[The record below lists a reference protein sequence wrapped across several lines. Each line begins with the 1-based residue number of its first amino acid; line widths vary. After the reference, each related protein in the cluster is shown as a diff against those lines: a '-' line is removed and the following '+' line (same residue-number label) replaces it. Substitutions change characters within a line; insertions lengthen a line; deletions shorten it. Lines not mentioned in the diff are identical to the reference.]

1 VREVVAACGRA
12 RGETE
17 DRGDPRERGGEARHE
32 TRRDALLRSGCCARP
47 LSFVCRFRL
56 YGGRAHVSKWPNG
69 PFGWVPFF
77 FSAGKTDMP
86 LRRPGDNVSV
96 FGLPVGA
103 CDGFGKPYGV
113 GMAVYLNFR
122 GNSG

>member
-1 VREVVAACGRA
+1 MGELEARRRTEETRG
-12 RGETE
+12 RGE
-17 DRGDPRERGGEARHE
+17 GRHG
-32 TRRDALLRSGCCARP
+32 TRRDETRFFVRAVALAHSLLFAG
-47 LSFVCRFRL
+47 FV
-56 YGGRAHVSKWPNG
+56 YTGGGRTYRNG
-69 PFGWVPFF
+69 QMGLLVGFLFF